1 MRNLFSM
8 VTGGILLFATIAF
21 SSCASEGGGAATN
34 NQRPSPNDGVTIG
47 PATVA
52 TGTTE
57 FESPWPFGPLGMD

>member
-8 VTGGILLFATIAF
+8 TMRGMLLFIAIGIT
-21 SSCASEGGGAATN
+21 SCASESGGAASSV
-34 NQRPSPNDGVTIG
+34 QRPPQDNGVTIG